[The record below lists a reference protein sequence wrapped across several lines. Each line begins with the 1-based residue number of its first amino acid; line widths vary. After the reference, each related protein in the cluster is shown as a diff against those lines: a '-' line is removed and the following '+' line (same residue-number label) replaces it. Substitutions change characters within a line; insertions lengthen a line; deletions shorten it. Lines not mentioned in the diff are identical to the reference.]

1 MAEKKKILYIVEAM
15 GGGVFTYIVDLANEL
30 VNKYDMYIAYAVR
43 KQTPKNYKDYFDK
56 RIHLI
61 EVTCMKKILSL
72 ILTLFCVLSLVGC
85 GRSMD
90 DIIKNESS
98 ITGVVEEVYNNSIL
112 ISIQTD
118 AYPYGAYCDVSLDA
132 ENKDDMVDFNIGDE
146 VIVYYDGNIAESYPL
161 QINTVYAISLKD
173 PAN

>member
-1 MAEKKKILYIVEAM
+1 
-15 GGGVFTYIVDLANEL
+15 
-30 VNKYDMYIAYAVR
+30 
-43 KQTPKNYKDYFDK
+43 
-56 RIHLI
+56 
-61 EVTCMKKILSL
+61 MKKILSL

-132 ENKDDMVDFNIGDE
+132 ENKDDMMI
-146 VIVYYDGNIAESYPL
+146 DGCKVKVNYLPKPSAPSAGKVLDRIHEILLASR
-161 QINTVYAISLKD
+161 LKK
-173 PAN
+173 

>member
-1 MAEKKKILYIVEAM
+1 
-15 GGGVFTYIVDLANEL
+15 
-30 VNKYDMYIAYAVR
+30 
-43 KQTPKNYKDYFDK
+43 
-56 RIHLI
+56 
-61 EVTCMKKILSL
+61 MKKILSL

-118 AYPYGAYCDVSLDA
+118 AYVFLELVRVRLSG
-132 ENKDDMVDFNIGDE
+132 
-146 VIVYYDGNIAESYPL
+146 GNIDL
-161 QINTVYAISLKD
+161 SLPVWKKIL
-173 PAN
+173 

>member
-1 MAEKKKILYIVEAM
+1 
-15 GGGVFTYIVDLANEL
+15 
-30 VNKYDMYIAYAVR
+30 
-43 KQTPKNYKDYFDK
+43 
-56 RIHLI
+56 
-61 EVTCMKKILSL
+61 MKKILSL

-118 AYPYGAYCDVSLDA
+118 ATLTEHIAMFLWMQRTKMTWLISTLVMKSLSIT
-132 ENKDDMVDFNIGDE
+132 MVT
-146 VIVYYDGNIAESYPL
+146 L
-161 QINTVYAISLKD
+161 QRAIHYRSIRCMRFL
-173 PAN
+173 

>member
-1 MAEKKKILYIVEAM
+1 
-15 GGGVFTYIVDLANEL
+15 
-30 VNKYDMYIAYAVR
+30 
-43 KQTPKNYKDYFDK
+43 
-56 RIHLI
+56 
-61 EVTCMKKILSL
+61 MKKILSL

-98 ITGVVEEVYNNSIL
+98 ITGVL

>member
-1 MAEKKKILYIVEAM
+1 
-15 GGGVFTYIVDLANEL
+15 
-30 VNKYDMYIAYAVR
+30 
-43 KQTPKNYKDYFDK
+43 
-56 RIHLI
+56 
-61 EVTCMKKILSL
+61 MKKILSL

-132 ENKDDMVDFNIGDE
+132 ENKDDMVDFNI
-146 VIVYYDGNIAESYPL
+146 VYYDGNIAESYPL

-173 PAN
+173 PAK

>member
-1 MAEKKKILYIVEAM
+1 
-15 GGGVFTYIVDLANEL
+15 
-30 VNKYDMYIAYAVR
+30 
-43 KQTPKNYKDYFDK
+43 
-56 RIHLI
+56 
-61 EVTCMKKILSL
+61 MKKILSL

-161 QINTVYAISLKD
+161 IVLHRLCKLRHLL
-173 PAN
+173 

>member
-1 MAEKKKILYIVEAM
+1 
-15 GGGVFTYIVDLANEL
+15 
-30 VNKYDMYIAYAVR
+30 
-43 KQTPKNYKDYFDK
+43 
-56 RIHLI
+56 
-61 EVTCMKKILSL
+61 MKKILSL

-90 DIIKNESS
+90 D
-98 ITGVVEEVYNNSIL
+98 NSIL

>member
-1 MAEKKKILYIVEAM
+1 
-15 GGGVFTYIVDLANEL
+15 
-30 VNKYDMYIAYAVR
+30 
-43 KQTPKNYKDYFDK
+43 
-56 RIHLI
+56 
-61 EVTCMKKILSL
+61 MKKILSL

-118 AYPYGAYCDVSLDA
+118 AYPLRSILRCFFGCR
-132 ENKDDMVDFNIGDE
+132 E
-146 VIVYYDGNIAESYPL
+146 
-161 QINTVYAISLKD
+161 QR
-173 PAN
+173 

>member
-1 MAEKKKILYIVEAM
+1 
-15 GGGVFTYIVDLANEL
+15 
-30 VNKYDMYIAYAVR
+30 
-43 KQTPKNYKDYFDK
+43 
-56 RIHLI
+56 
-61 EVTCMKKILSL
+61 MKKILSL

-118 AYPYGAYCDVSLDA
+118 ACNSCLLLSARLTRHALTRCQLRARSVLIL
-132 ENKDDMVDFNIGDE
+132 FII
-146 VIVYYDGNIAESYPL
+146 IVYYIYNIVFKESNKKTRKIQKIRY
-161 QINTVYAISLKD
+161 N
-173 PAN
+173 N

>member
-1 MAEKKKILYIVEAM
+1 
-15 GGGVFTYIVDLANEL
+15 
-30 VNKYDMYIAYAVR
+30 
-43 KQTPKNYKDYFDK
+43 
-56 RIHLI
+56 
-61 EVTCMKKILSL
+61 MKKILSL

-132 ENKDDMVDFNIGDE
+132 E
-146 VIVYYDGNIAESYPL
+146 SYPL

>member
-1 MAEKKKILYIVEAM
+1 
-15 GGGVFTYIVDLANEL
+15 
-30 VNKYDMYIAYAVR
+30 
-43 KQTPKNYKDYFDK
+43 
-56 RIHLI
+56 
-61 EVTCMKKILSL
+61 MKKILSL

-98 ITGVVEEVYNNSIL
+98 ITGVVEEVY
-112 ISIQTD
+112 
-118 AYPYGAYCDVSLDA
+118 LDA

>member
-1 MAEKKKILYIVEAM
+1 
-15 GGGVFTYIVDLANEL
+15 
-30 VNKYDMYIAYAVR
+30 
-43 KQTPKNYKDYFDK
+43 
-56 RIHLI
+56 
-61 EVTCMKKILSL
+61 MKKILSL

-112 ISIQTD
+112 ISIQTE

-132 ENKDDMVDFNIGDE
+132 ENKDDMVDFNIGEE

>member
-1 MAEKKKILYIVEAM
+1 
-15 GGGVFTYIVDLANEL
+15 
-30 VNKYDMYIAYAVR
+30 
-43 KQTPKNYKDYFDK
+43 
-56 RIHLI
+56 
-61 EVTCMKKILSL
+61 MKKILSL

-118 AYPYGAYCDVSLDA
+118 AYP
-132 ENKDDMVDFNIGDE
+132 
-146 VIVYYDGNIAESYPL
+146 
-161 QINTVYAISLKD
+161 
-173 PAN
+173 

>member
-1 MAEKKKILYIVEAM
+1 
-15 GGGVFTYIVDLANEL
+15 
-30 VNKYDMYIAYAVR
+30 
-43 KQTPKNYKDYFDK
+43 
-56 RIHLI
+56 
-61 EVTCMKKILSL
+61 MKKILSL

-146 VIVYYDGNIAESYPL
+146 VIVYYDGNIAESGCHRL
-161 QINTVYAISLKD
+161 ENCRGSIR
-173 PAN
+173 ANPRHTLFPSG

>member
-1 MAEKKKILYIVEAM
+1 
-15 GGGVFTYIVDLANEL
+15 
-30 VNKYDMYIAYAVR
+30 
-43 KQTPKNYKDYFDK
+43 
-56 RIHLI
+56 
-61 EVTCMKKILSL
+61 MKKILSL

-146 VIVYYDGNIAESYPL
+146 VIVFILKGFGRCCVREHHAPSLQAPARLPVDGTRFSEAPSP
-161 QINTVYAISLKD
+161 D
-173 PAN
+173 RW